1 MNRIKVFF
9 GSFVILV
16 VTPTLISLWF
26 AYFMNI
32 LPYQKNEHTKIYYV
46 YINDNDNDDGE
57 YLLGYDQSQGEKCLT
72 FNGVNL
78 VLIGKRY
85 GSLGFGVS
93 YKNKIEDCR

>member
-1 MNRIKVFF
+1 MNKIKVFF

-46 YINDNDNDDGE
+46 YINDNDDGE
-57 YLLGYDQSQGEKCLT
+57 YLLDYDQSQGEKCLT